1 MKHFRKQIAIIIAIV
16 IAISVFA
23 PGLASA
29 ADVGGHE
36 ISSQGACVL
45 DFETGLMIYG
55 YNEYTPRVPAS
66 MTKLVAVYVIYD
78 AIEAGEIDIDSVTR
92 ISKGVS
98 QLSVNWDY
106 SNVPLDEGTSV
117 SVRELL
123 DVVLIWSAC
132 AATVALGEALCG
144 SEEGL
149 VARMNEKVSSLGLNS
164 HFNDC
169 YGVSANNSITPYGMA
184 MVARCLI
191 LEHPEVLQ
199 ITSKK
204 SVTFRGT
211 EYKNTN
217 LLLGESGVDGV
228 KTGYT
233 DAAGFCF
240 TGTSQRGGR
249 RIVAVTMGS
258 TSAARF
264 PDARI
269 LLDYGFANAES
280 VVAEYNKTAGAA
292 PTGASLI
299 LNGVTLPLNAY
310 VIDGNHY
317 FKLRD
322 IAYLLR
328 ETESRFDVTWN
339 IARKS
344 VDIVSGVM
352 YPFSADVN
360 RDIGLEVKKCV
371 LSPSVFFIDD
381 VEFSLEAYL
390 IDGNN
395 YFKLRDLGPIFDF
408 NVDWEP
414 DTHSVTID
422 TRPALDDAAA

>member
-1 MKHFRKQIAIIIAIV
+1 MNRFRKQVSIIVVIV
-16 IAISVFA
+16 IVLSVLT

-29 ADVGGHE
+29 ADVGGKE
-36 ISSQGACVL
+36 ISSKGACVL

-66 MTKLVAVYVIYD
+66 MTKLVAVYVIFD
-78 AIEAGEIDIDSVTR
+78 AIKEGEISLDTTTR

-117 SVRELL
+117 TIRELL

-132 AATVALGEALCG
+132 AATVALGEALYG
-144 SEEGL
+144 SEEAL

-164 HFNDC
+164 HFYDC
-169 YGVSANNSITPYGMA
+169 YGVSASNSITPYGMA

-204 SVTFRGT
+204 SITFRGT

-217 LLLGESGVDGV
+217 LLLGDYPGVDGM

-233 DAAGFCF
+233 DPAGFCF

-258 TSAARF
+258 TSESRF

-280 VVAEYNKTAGAA
+280 IIAEINKTASAA
-292 PTGASLI
+292 PTGADLI
-299 LNGVTLPLNAY
+299 LNGVTLPLSAY

-328 ETESRFDVTWN
+328 ETDCCFDVTWN
-339 IARKS
+339 IERKS
-344 VDIVSGVM
+344 VDIVSGEP
-352 YPFSADVN
+352 YPFSADIN
-360 RDIGLEVKKCV
+360 RDIGQEAKKCT
-371 LSPSVFFIDD
+371 LSPSLFFIDD
-381 VEFSLEAYL
+381 VEYSLEAYL

-395 YFKLRDLGPIFDF
+395 YFKLRDLGPIFGFD
-408 NVDWEP
+408 VDWETE
-414 DTHSVTID
+414 THSVTID
-422 TRPALDDAAA
+422 TNLEPAA